1 MKVLV
6 DKPELGP
13 LGDRVPAKDP
23 QQVALETATKAEGD
37 DGGRKR
43 LTINARRVFGAGL
56 LCFAIWL
63 LLDAPTLMKN
73 AEASDFGVRRTV
85 AMDVL
90 RPIAWVSRSTGL
102 DHIVGAMNTI
112 LNRNGSSAVALQSG
126 PGTGSGPAGHRKITP
141 ATVPRDTV
149 VTSPTGSTVVT
160 QPVLADGWPAFPP
173 ISAKSPLRVLIV
185 GDSVG
190 TDLGQYALVND
201 LGRTGV
207 VQATLDGHISTGLT
221 RPDYFNWPAELQND
235 LNSLHPQLT
244 IICIGAND
252 PQNDYANG
260 QLYDYGTAAWNQ
272 MYAQRVSSFISEATN
287 AGSRVLWVG
296 MPPMASGQLNNQM
309 ENLNSIYAT
318 QAAAH
323 PGARYLSSDQALGG
337 PSGQYEAFKDL
348 NGSPES
354 IRTDDGIHLQ
364 PAGAELLSEAVIT
377 DMDSVYKLDLK
388 P

>member
-1 MKVLV
+1 VKVLV

-13 LGDRVPAKDP
+13 SGDRGPAQDA
-23 QQVALETATKAEGD
+23 QQVALETATKAQGD

-43 LTINARRVFGAGL
+43 LTINARRVFGAVL

-73 AEASDFGVRRTV
+73 AEASNFGTRRTI
-85 AMDVL
+85 AIDVL
-90 RPIAWVSRSTGL
+90 RPISWLSRSTGL

-112 LNRNGSSAVALQSG
+112 LNRNGTGAVAISVG
-126 PGTGSGPAGHRKITP
+126 PGTGSGPTGHRKITP
-141 ATVPRDTV
+141 ATVPRETV

-190 TDLGQYALVND
+190 IDLGQYALVND
-201 LGRTGV
+201 LGGTGV

-221 RPDYFNWPAELQND
+221 RPDYYNWPAELHGD

-252 PQNDYANG
+252 AQNDYANG

-272 MYAQRVSSFISEATN
+272 MYTQRVSSFISEATN

-309 ENLNSIYAT
+309 NNLNSIYAA
-318 QAAAH
+318 QVAAH
-323 PGARYLSSDQALGG
+323 PGARYLSSAPALGG
-337 PSGQYEAFKDL
+337 PGGVFEGFKDVG
-348 NGSPES
+348 GSPES

-364 PAGAELLSEAVIT
+364 PAGAELLSQAVIT
-377 DMDSVYKLDLK
+377 YMDSVYKLDLR